1 MSATSPANG
10 GRPLKIAFVMP
21 GIGIENRGAEAFV
34 VELAAALAGRGL
46 SPVIFS
52 RGTPPPAP
60 GVGHETIRA
69 VPRDAR
75 WLERAYRLTRL
86 SRKVLDTLFLDPLS
100 IEWGTAALSARG
112 RIARGGFDL
121 LVMEG
126 GLVGARVARWLKWT
140 HGLPWIDLAHG
151 NDPKWEG
158 AFARQNPD
166 RVVCFTE
173 AAARMIR
180 ERAPRAK
187 IQVIPH
193 GVDLERFRCSPGG
206 AEPVALDLERPI
218 VMTAGAIDGHKRMG
232 LTVEALARLGRGSL
246 VALGR
251 GPEEEA
257 LDALGAR
264 LLGPR
269 RYLRTAVP
277 RSEMPRWY
285 AAADCFTLPSKTESF
300 GLTYLEA
307 MACGKPVVATDDAVR
322 REVIGDAGR
331 FCDPEDLDAYARALG
346 EVLDGDWGQGA
357 DNRPRLRAERFPVG
371 ATIDAYAAL
380 AAELAR

>member
-1 MSATSPANG
+1 MSRTG
-10 GRPLKIAFVMP
+10 KIAFVMP

-34 VELAAALAGRGL
+34 VELATALADRGFA
-46 SPVIFS
+46 PVIFS
-52 RGTPPPAP
+52 RGAPPSSP
-60 GVGHETIRA
+60 GVGHEAIRA
-69 VPRDAR
+69 VPRDAP
-75 WLERAYRLTRL
+75 WLDRAYRATRWTK
-86 SRKVLDTLFLDPLS
+86 KVLDTLFLDPLS
-100 IEWGTAALSARG
+100 IEWGTAALSARS

-126 GLVGARVARWLKWT
+126 GLVGGRVARWLKRR
-140 HGLPWIDLAHG
+140 HDLPWIDLAHG

-180 ERAPRAK
+180 ERAPRAQ

-193 GVDLERFRCSPGG
+193 GVDLERFRLGV
-206 AEPVALDLERPI
+206 EPVALDLERPI
-218 VMTAGAIDGHKRMG
+218 VLTAGAIDSHKRMG
-232 LTVEALARLGRGSL
+232 LAVQALARLGRGSL

-251 GPEEEA
+251 GPEEDA
-257 LDALGAR
+257 LDALGTR
-264 LLGPR
+264 ILGSR

-285 AAADCFTLPSKTESF
+285 AAADCFTLPSRTESF

-307 MACGKPVVATDDAVR
+307 MACGKPAVATDDAVR

-331 FCDPEDLDAYARALG
+331 FCDPEDLDAYTRAIG
-346 EVLDGDWGQGA
+346 EALDADWGQGA
-357 DNRPRLRAERFPVG
+357 DNLPRCRAERFPVG
-371 ATIDAYAAL
+371 ATIDAYVAL
-380 AAELAR
+380 CHELAR

>member
-1 MSATSPANG
+1 
-10 GRPLKIAFVMP
+10 MP
-21 GIGIENRGAEAFV
+21 GVGIENRGAEAFV
-34 VELAAALAGRGL
+34 VELAAALAGRGFA
-46 SPVIFS
+46 PVIFS
-52 RGTPPPAP
+52 RGTPPPAS
-60 GVGHETIRA
+60 GVGHEPIRA
-69 VPRDAR
+69 IPRDAR
-75 WLERAYRLTRL
+75 WLDRAYRATRL
-86 SRKVLDTLFLDPLS
+86 GKKVLDTLFLDPLS

-112 RIARGGFDL
+112 RIARGGFDVL
-121 LVMEG
+121 IMEG
-126 GLVGARVARWLKWT
+126 GLVGARVARWLKWRR
-140 HGLPWIDLAHG
+140 GLPWIDLAHG

-173 AAARMIR
+173 AAAKMIR
-180 ERAPRAK
+180 QRAPRAK

-206 AEPVALDLERPI
+206 VEPVALDLERPI
-218 VMTAGAIDGHKRMG
+218 VLTAGAIDGHKRMA
-232 LTVEALARLGRGSL
+232 LCVEALARLGRGSL

-257 LDALGAR
+257 LDALGSR
-264 LLGPR
+264 LLGER
-269 RYLRTAVP
+269 RYLRTSVP

-285 AAADCFTLPSKTESF
+285 AAADCFTLPSRTESF

-331 FCDPEDLDAYARALG
+331 FCDPEDLEAYARALG
-346 EVLDGDWGQGA
+346 EVLERKWGAGA
-357 DNRPRLRAERFPVG
+357 ENLPRRRAERFSV
-371 ATIDAYAAL
+371 ASTIDAYAAL
-380 AAELAR
+380 CTELAR

>member
-1 MSATSPANG
+1 MSQP
-10 GRPLKIAFVMP
+10 PKIAFVMP

-34 VELAAALAGRGL
+34 VELAAALAGRGFA
-46 SPVIFS
+46 PVIFS
-52 RGTPPPAP
+52 RGAPPPTP
-60 GVGHETIRA
+60 GVGHELIRA
-69 VPRDAR
+69 VPRDSR
-75 WLERAYRLTRL
+75 GLDRAYRATRL
-86 SRKVLDTLFLDPLS
+86 TRKVLDTLFLDPLS

-126 GLVGARVARWLKWT
+126 GLVGARVARWLKRR
-140 HGLPWIDLAHG
+140 HQLPWIDLAHG

-180 ERAPRAK
+180 ERAARAK

-193 GVDLERFRCSPGG
+193 GVDLERFKMGL
-206 AEPVALDLERPI
+206 APVTLDLERPI
-218 VMTAGAIDGHKRMG
+218 VMTAGAIDSHKRMG
-232 LTVEALARLGRGSL
+232 LAVQALARLGRGSL

-257 LDALGAR
+257 LDALGSR
-264 LLGPR
+264 LLGTR

-285 AAADCFTLPSKTESF
+285 AAADCFTLPSRTESF

-322 REVIGDAGR
+322 REVIGEAGR
-331 FCDPEDLDAYARALG
+331 FCDPEDLDAYARAMG
-346 EVLDGDWGQGA
+346 EVLDAHWGEGPE
-357 DNRPRLRAERFPVG
+357 NLPRRRAERFPVD
-371 ATIDAYAAL
+371 ATIDAYVAL
-380 AAELAR
+380 CDELAR

>member
-1 MSATSPANG
+1 VNRQP
-10 GRPLKIAFVMP
+10 KIAFVMP

-34 VELAAALAGRGL
+34 IELAAALAGRGF

-52 RGTPPPAP
+52 RGAPPPSP
-60 GVGHETIRA
+60 GVGHEPIRA
-69 VPRDAR
+69 VARDSR
-75 WLERAYRLTRL
+75 WLDRTYRTTRL
-86 SRKVLDTLFLDPLS
+86 GKKILDTLFLDPLS

-140 HGLPWIDLAHG
+140 QGLPWIDLAHG

-193 GVDLERFRCSPGG
+193 GIDLDRFHMG
-206 AEPVALDLERPI
+206 AEPVDLDLERPI
-218 VMTAGAIDGHKRMG
+218 VLTAGAIDSHKRMG

-246 VALGR
+246 VVLGR
-251 GPEEEA
+251 GPEEGA
-257 LDALGAR
+257 LDVLGSK

-277 RSEMPRWY
+277 RSDMPRWY
-285 AAADCFTLPSKTESF
+285 AAADCFTLPSRTESF

-331 FCDPEDLDAYARALG
+331 FCDPADLDAYARAIG
-346 EVLDGDWGQGA
+346 EVLDANWGEGPE
-357 DNRPRLRAERFPVG
+357 NLPRLRAERFPVC

-380 AAELAR
+380 GTELAR

>member
-1 MSATSPANG
+1 MSRSA
-10 GRPLKIAFVMP
+10 KIAFVMP

-34 VELAAALAGRGL
+34 VELAAALATRGF

-52 RGTPPPAP
+52 RGTPPSTP
-60 GVGHETIRA
+60 GVGHEPIRA
-69 VPRDAR
+69 IPRDGR
-75 WLERAYRLTRL
+75 WLDRTYRATRFTK
-86 SRKVLDTLFLDPLS
+86 KVLDTLFLDPLS

-126 GLVGARVARWLKWT
+126 GLVGARVARWLKRR
-140 HGLPWIDLAHG
+140 HNLPWIDLAHG

-193 GVDLERFRCSPGG
+193 GVDLDRFHPKV
-206 AEPVALDLERPI
+206 EPVALDLERPI
-218 VMTAGAIDGHKRMG
+218 VLTAGAIDAHKRMG
-232 LTVEALARLGRGSL
+232 LAVKALARLGRGSL

-251 GPEEEA
+251 GPEEQA
-257 LDALGAR
+257 LDALGR
-264 LLGPR
+264 KLLGEK

-285 AAADCFTLPSKTESF
+285 AAADCFTLPSRTESF
-300 GLTYLEA
+300 GLTYVEA

-322 REVIGDAGR
+322 REVIGEAGR

-346 EVLDGDWGQGA
+346 EVLGQSWGEGA
-357 DNRPRLRAERFPVG
+357 ENRPRRRAELFPVG
-371 ATIDAYAAL
+371 ATIDAYVAL
-380 AAELAR
+380 CGELTR

>member
-1 MSATSPANG
+1 MSPTAQAAG
-10 GRPLKIAFVMP
+10 DQALKIAFVMP

-34 VELAAALAGRGL
+34 VELAAALAIRGL
-46 SPVIFS
+46 APVIFS
-52 RGTPPPAP
+52 RGMPPPSP
-60 GVGHETIRA
+60 GVGYEPIRA
-69 VPRDAR
+69 IPRDAR
-75 WLERAYRLTRL
+75 WLDRAYRATRITK
-86 SRKVLDTLFLDPLS
+86 KVLDTLFLDPLS

-126 GLVGARVARWLKWT
+126 GLVGARVARWLKSRR
-140 HGLPWIDLAHG
+140 GLPWIDLAHG

-193 GVDLERFRCSPGG
+193 GVDLERFTMGLT
-206 AEPVALDLERPI
+206 PVDLDLERPI
-218 VMTAGAIDGHKRMG
+218 VLTAGAIDSHKRMG
-232 LTVEALARLGRGSL
+232 LAVQALARLGRGSL

-251 GPEEEA
+251 GPEEET
-257 LDALGAR
+257 LDALGSR

-277 RSEMPRWY
+277 RAEMPRWY

-322 REVIGDAGR
+322 REVIGEAGR
-331 FCDPEDLDAYARALG
+331 FCDPEDLDAYALALG
-346 EVLDGDWGQGA
+346 EGLDRNWGEGTE
-357 DNRPRLRAERFPVG
+357 NLPRRRAERFPVG
-371 ATIDAYAAL
+371 STIDAYAAL
-380 AAELAR
+380 CAELAR

>member
-1 MSATSPANG
+1 MN
-10 GRPLKIAFVMP
+10 RPPKIAFVMP

-34 VELAAALAGRGL
+34 VELAGALAARGL

-52 RGTPPPAP
+52 RGVPPATP
-60 GVGHETIRA
+60 GVAHEPIRA
-69 VPRDAR
+69 LARDTR
-75 WLERAYRLTRL
+75 WLDWAYRATRL
-86 SRKVLDTLFLDPLS
+86 GKKVLDTLFLDPLS

-112 RIARGGFDL
+112 RIAKGSFDL

-126 GLVGARVARWLKWT
+126 GLVGARVARWLKKT
-140 HGLPWIDLAHG
+140 GGLPWIDLAHG

-193 GVDLERFRCSPGG
+193 GVDLERFQPGL
-206 AEPVALDLERPI
+206 EPVALDLERPI

-232 LTVEALARLGRGSL
+232 LAIEALARLGRGSL
-246 VALGR
+246 VVLGR
-251 GPEEEA
+251 GPEEKA
-257 LDALGAR
+257 LDALARERLGAK
-264 LLGPR
+264 

-277 RSEMPRWY
+277 RGEMPRWY

-322 REVIGDAGR
+322 REVIGEAGR
-331 FCDPEDLDAYARALG
+331 FCDPEDPGAYAAALG
-346 EVLDGDWGQGA
+346 EVLALPWGEGA
-357 DNRPRLRAERFPVG
+357 DNLPRRRAERFPV
-371 ATIDAYAAL
+371 AQTIDAYAAL
-380 AAELAR
+380 CAELAG

>member
-1 MSATSPANG
+1 MSPPAKAVG
-10 GRPLKIAFVMP
+10 GRSLKIAFVMP

-34 VELAAALAGRGL
+34 VELAAALAGRGFA
-46 SPVIFS
+46 PVIFS
-52 RGTPPPAP
+52 RGTPPPSP

-69 VPRDAR
+69 VPRDAP
-75 WLERAYRLTRL
+75 WLVRAYRENRWAK
-86 SRKVLDTLFLDPLS
+86 KVLDTMFLDPLS

-126 GLVGARVARWLKWT
+126 GLVGARVARWLRRT
-140 HGLPWIDLAHG
+140 RGLPWIDLAHG

-180 ERAPRAK
+180 ERAPKAR

-193 GVDLERFRCSPGG
+193 GVDLERFHP
-206 AEPVALDLERPI
+206 AVEPVALDLDRPI
-218 VMTAGAIDGHKRMG
+218 VMTAGAIDSHKRMG
-232 LTVEALARLGRGSL
+232 LAVEALARLGRGSL

-251 GPEEEA
+251 GPEEVA
-257 LDALGAR
+257 LDALGSR
-264 LLGPR
+264 HLGAR

-277 RSEMPRWY
+277 RHDMPRWY

-322 REVIGDAGR
+322 REVIGEAGR
-331 FCDPEDLDAYARALG
+331 FCDPEDLDAYARAIG
-346 EVLDGDWGQGA
+346 EVLVCDWGEGA
-357 DNRPRLRAERFPVG
+357 DNVPRRRAERFPVG

-380 AAELAR
+380 CRELAR